1 MDIQDIIFQLNK
13 EKDIITKEITDKQNR
28 LEEIDI
34 TIKNLLHIINEIEI
48 ICDKCNGKG
57 QIFSRS
63 CAEDDGDYH
72 LCNKCHGKGKIK
84 VIK

>member
-1 MDIQDIIFQLNK
+1 MMNM
-13 EKDIITKEITDKQNR
+13 EM
-28 LEEIDI
+28 
-34 TIKNLLHIINEIEI
+34 IKFEI